1 MIKYVVIALFS
12 IGALQAQQ
20 NNTTASN
27 DIAVGDVLQIGE
39 PVVSQYKHIDFP
51 RANFIIKSGGIADF
65 KTVKGNH
72 VVVTAISENAKGE
85 TKVTLKRKD
94 GRKFFRNYATVNADL
109 AGALNDGELRKL

>member
-20 NNTTASN
+20 NTTTASN

-72 VVVTAISENAKGE
+72 VVVTAISENANGE

-94 GRKFFRNYATVNADL
+94 GRKFFRNYATVDADL

>member
-12 IGALQAQQ
+12 LGALHAQE
-20 NNTTASN
+20 TKTSH

-39 PVVSQYKHIDFP
+39 PVVMQYKHIDFP

-85 TKVTLKRKD
+85 TMVTLKRKD
-94 GRKFFRNYATVNADL
+94 GRKFFRNYSTVDADL
-109 AGALNDGELRKL
+109 VAALNDGELRRL